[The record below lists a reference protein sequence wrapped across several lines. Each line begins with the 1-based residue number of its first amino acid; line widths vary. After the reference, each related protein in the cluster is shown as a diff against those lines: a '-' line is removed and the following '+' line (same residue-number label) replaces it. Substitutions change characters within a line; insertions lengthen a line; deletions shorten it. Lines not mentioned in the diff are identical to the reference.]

1 MAIRIYRIPKPTT
14 HDPFEG
20 IGQSAHPAY
29 ESWSKMED
37 VYDRMWYLRFRVYP
51 GRDYTPGRW
60 VSCIVEAL
68 AAPVDHVDRMDI
80 PLLFISNV
88 ESGNFSEIGT
98 LVSRVIGQ
106 VVAMIDFNLEAI
118 KNLDPGKDFVVD
130 FEARRVDIEASRQG
144 DVV

>member
-1 MAIRIYRIPKPTT
+1 M
-14 HDPFEG
+14 
-20 IGQSAHPAY
+20 
-29 ESWSKMED
+29 
-37 VYDRMWYLRFRVYP
+37 
-51 GRDYTPGRW
+51 
-60 VSCIVEAL
+60 EAL